1 MRVLLL
7 LRGAPGVGKSTY
19 IENNGLKNY
28 ALSAD
33 EIRMMYQS
41 PLLQVNGKE
50 CVSPMNE
57 KAVWDT
63 LFQLLEAR
71 MMRGEFVVI
80 DATNSKAQEMNKYK
94 TLAETYRYRIYCVD
108 FTDVPIEECKRR
120 NKLRP
125 EYKQVPEE
133 TIDRMYSRFATQKI
147 PAGIKALKP
156 DELDKIWFKPIDLS
170 QYKRIHHIGD
180 IHGCYTVLMQYFE
193 DGFKDDEFY
202 IFHGDYIDRGIE
214 NVEVIKFLSTIADK
228 KNVLLLEGNHERWLW
243 HWSHG
248 RTGKS
253 KEFETKTRKQL
264 EAAEIDPKD
273 VRIIYR
279 KLGQCAYYTY
289 HGKTVLATHAGISCI
304 PDNLTKIATEQMIL
318 GVGRYSDYIDVAK
331 TFESLTD
338 ENTYQ
343 IFGHRNTDGSPIRMS
358 DRTFNLEGRVEFG
371 GFLRVV
377 TLDEGGF
384 TTYEVQNSVFAPPE
398 KAAPAEYN
406 TAEKSVMELVDV
418 MRMNKFIN
426 EKKFGDISSFNFTR
440 AAFYDKK
447 WDEQTIKARGLFID
461 TVRGKVVARSYPKFF
476 NIDERPETRYDALR
490 YKLEFP
496 VTAYVKENGYLV
508 MVSYNQESDGFF
520 VCSKSTPEGYFADMA
535 REAFAMSVT
544 NASALKKY
552 LKQED
557 CTLVF
562 ENVDNTWD
570 PHVIAYDK
578 PQLFLLDIVKNDM
591 NYSHKPY
598 EEVVSIANEY
608 GFVPKTKAFVLN
620 DWDEFKAWYADVSSE
635 DYTYNGKN
643 IEGFVIE
650 DANGFMIKIK
660 TRFYTFWKNMRTM
673 AEEVFKTGQFRN
685 MSSLA
690 TPLANYFC
698 AWCKKIRDWDEHP
711 NNIISLR
718 KMFYEQNPQFEEV

>member
-80 DATNSKAQEMNKYK
+80 DATNSKTQEMNKYK

-108 FTDVPIEECKRR
+108 FTGVPIEECKRR

-133 TIDRMYSRFATQKI
+133 AIDRMYSRFATQKI

-180 IHGCYTVLMQYFE
+180 IHGCYTALMQYFD

-304 PDNLTKIATEQMIL
+304 PDNLTKVATEQMIL

-384 TTYEVQNSVFAPPE
+384 TTYEVQNSVFAPQE

-406 TAEKSVMELVDV
+406 ATEKSVMELVDI
-418 MRMNKFIN
+418 MRTNKFIN

-476 NIDERPETRYDALR
+476 NIDERPETRYDSLR

-496 VTAYVKENGYLV
+496 VTAYVKENGFLV
-508 MVSYNQESDGFF
+508 MVSYDEATDDFRI
-520 VCSKSTPEGYFADMA
+520 CSKSTPEGHYADMA
-535 REAFAMSVT
+535 REAF
-544 NASALKKY
+544 LKRVIRPDE
-552 LKQED
+552 LKIHLEHND

-562 ENVDNTWD
+562 EYVDNGQD
-570 PHVIAYDK
+570 PHVISYDK
-578 PQLFLLDIVKNDM
+578 PELFLLDIVKNDI
-591 NYSHKPY
+591 NYSKDRY
-598 EEVVSIANEY
+598 EEVVNVAGY
-608 GFVPKTKAFVLN
+608 FGFVPKERAFVLN
-620 DWDEFKAWYADVSSE
+620 DWDEFKAWYADVSSD
-635 DYTYNGKN
+635 DYTYNGKH

-660 TRFYTFWKNMRTM
+660 TRFYTFWKNMRAM

>member
-19 IENNGLKNY
+19 IEQNGMKNY

-33 EIRMMYQS
+33 EIRMMHQS

-63 LFQLLEAR
+63 LFQLLESR
-71 MMRGEFVVI
+71 MTRGEFVVI
-80 DATNSKAQEMNKYK
+80 DATNSKTQEMNKYK
-94 TLAETYRYRIYCVD
+94 DLAQMYRYRIYCVD
-108 FTDVPIEECKRR
+108 FTDVPIDECKRR

-133 TIDRMYSRFATQKI
+133 AIDRMYSRFATQKI
-147 PAGIKALKP
+147 PAGIKAIKP
-156 DELDKIWFKPIDLS
+156 DELDKIWFKSIDLS
-170 QYKRIHHIGD
+170 GYKRIHHIGD
-180 IHGCYTVLMQYFE
+180 IHGCYTALMKYLA

-214 NVEVIKFLSTIADK
+214 NVEVIKFLSTIIEK

-279 KLGQCAYYTY
+279 KLAQCAYYTY
-289 HGKTVLATHAGISCI
+289 HGKTVLGTHAGISCI
-304 PDNLTKIATEQMIL
+304 PENLTKVATEQMIL
-318 GVGRYSDYIDVAK
+318 GVGRYSDYIEVAK
-331 TFESLTD
+331 SFESLTD

-343 IFGHRNTDGSPIRMS
+343 IFGHRNTDGSPIQMS

-371 GFLRVV
+371 GHLRVV
-377 TLDEGGF
+377 TLDNEGF
-384 TTYEVQNSVFAPPE
+384 HTVEVENDVFAAKENEP
-398 KAAPAEYN
+398 PAEY
-406 TAEKSVMELVDV
+406 TAGEKSVMEIVDM
-418 MRMNKFIN
+418 MRANKFIN

-447 WDEQTIKARGLFID
+447 WNAQTIKARGLFID

-476 NIDERPETRYDALR
+476 NIDERPETRYDSLR

-496 VTAYVKENGYLV
+496 VTAYVKENGFLA
-508 MVSYNQESDGFF
+508 MVSYDEASNAFR
-520 VCSKSTPEGYFADMA
+520 VCSKSTPEGPFADMA
-535 REAFAMSVT
+535 SDAFVRRVK
-544 NASALKKY
+544 NIYPLLEY
-552 LKQED
+552 LKAED
-557 CTLVF
+557 STLVF
-562 ENVDNTWD
+562 ECVDNKQD
-570 PHVIAYDK
+570 PHVITYDNAEF
-578 PQLFLLDIVKNDM
+578 FLLDIVKNDLE
-591 NYSHKPY
+591 YSKKPY
-598 EEVVSIANEY
+598 EEVVRVANEF
-608 GFVPKTKAFVLN
+608 GFTPKERAVVLN
-620 DWDEFKAWYADVSSE
+620 DWTEFKAWYSEVMAE
-635 DYTYNGKN
+635 DYLYNGRH
-643 IEGFVIE
+643 IEGFVVE

-660 TRFYTFWKNMRTM
+660 LYYYTFWKNMRAM
-673 AEEVFKTGQFRN
+673 AEEVFKTGYFRK

-690 TPLANYFC
+690 TPLANYFY
-698 AWCKKIRDWDEHP
+698 AWCMKIRTWEDHP

-718 KMFYEQNPQFEEV
+718 KMFYEQNPELKEA